1 MINEA
6 GQPGPPLADGE
17 SASGC
22 LGPFLSTGQEAIELS
37 TGRLTR
43 VWLMAFLC
51 HASPLVPYIFMRE

>member
-6 GQPGPPLADGE
+6 GQRGPPLDGGE

-37 TGRLTR
+37 AARLTR
-43 VWLMAFLC
+43 IWLMAFLC
-51 HASPLVPYIFMRE
+51 HASPLVPYIFTRE